1 MAKKCLA
8 SKCFAILKILR
19 NRKVKLILWI
29 RGNNFSK
36 TKAVCSLHLTQ
47 FECKLPW
54 CCAVTCGSGCCSS
67 GCILKAA
74 FLVQCFEFSTEN
86 ALPLWGCS
94 VKCSDFKER
103 FPESSH
109 VVTIIQVSTFFMS
122 PVKKKKAKKT
132 ECSFEYTDRYLY
144 ENRFPGKRQINL
156 CLSVVKLFPQDKTK
170 DIKQLNLISFSFRV
184 FAFIVIFIC
193 YSFLQSKILVH
204 RRCMR
209 RADRSSYILEFL
221 SRCPN
226 FFATPSM
233 WNFNACTSLGVN
245 LAF

>member
-94 VKCSDFKER
+94 VKYSDFKER

-144 ENRFPGKRQINL
+144 ENQFPGKL
-156 CLSVVKLFPQDKTK
+156 TCAWV
-170 DIKQLNLISFSFRV
+170 
-184 FAFIVIFIC
+184 
-193 YSFLQSKILVH
+193 
-204 RRCMR
+204 
-209 RADRSSYILEFL
+209 
-221 SRCPN
+221 
-226 FFATPSM
+226 
-233 WNFNACTSLGVN
+233 
-245 LAF
+245 